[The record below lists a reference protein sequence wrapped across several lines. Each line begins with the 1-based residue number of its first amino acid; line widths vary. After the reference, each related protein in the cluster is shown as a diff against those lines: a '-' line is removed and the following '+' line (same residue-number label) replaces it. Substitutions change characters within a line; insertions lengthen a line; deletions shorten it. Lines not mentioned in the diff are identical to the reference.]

1 MCITKK
7 YLSIIVSAFALL
19 TLTTPNKSFAVTTS
33 GTLGVS
39 ATVAA
44 SCTVGGG
51 TLSFGSYSPTSTSDL
66 TANTSFSLQ
75 CVNGT
80 SYSIK
85 LNNGLNFASNRRM
98 LNSQQSNTFL
108 NYELYTSSNFSS
120 VWNSSN
126 FISGIG
132 NGNAENITVYGK
144 IFANQNS
151 AMVGSY
157 SDLVTITVTF

>member
-1 MCITKK
+1 MFLNKK
-7 YLSIIVSAFALL
+7 LLLCGLSLAALAF
-19 TLTTPNKSFAVTTS
+19 PNKSFSATTT

-44 SCTVGGG
+44 TCTVGGG
-51 TLSFGSYSPTSTSDL
+51 TLSFGSYSPTSTTDL
-66 TANTSFSLQ
+66 SANTNFNLQ

-98 LNSQQSNTFL
+98 LNSQQSNAFL
-108 NYELYTSSNFSS
+108 NYELYTTANMSS
-120 VWNSSN
+120 VWNNSN
-126 FISGIG
+126 FISGVG
-132 NGNAENITVYGK
+132 TGSSENITVYGK
-144 IFANQNS
+144 IFAGQNS
-151 AMVGSY
+151 AMVGNY